1 MHSLILLKIIW
12 NQTTSKLIGVNR
24 RKKFKFYKS
33 FQGWGGYWYIYQ
45 KAIHVISVE
54 KEMISKFQFY
64 TVRIKDMS
72 LKSSITLVNKHLKNV
87 GLHVL

>member
-1 MHSLILLKIIW
+1 ME
-12 NQTTSKLIGVNR
+12 LIGGKNSSFTNH
-24 RKKFKFYKS
+24 FKAEVAID
-33 FQGWGGYWYIYQ
+33 IYQ

-54 KEMISKFQFY
+54 KEIISKFQFY

-72 LKSSITLVNKHLKNV
+72 LKSSITLVNKHLKKV